1 VETRV
6 IKRGKVKM
14 AVRIVTDSA
23 SDISQE
29 KAKEWNITVL
39 PLRVRFGEEEFLDGV
54 TLSGTDFYKK
64 LVETDEIPK
73 TSQITPFEYS
83 EEFRKADECGD
94 ELIYFCLSSGVSGSY
109 ESACMAAAEF
119 SENIHVVDTKQFCIS
134 EYVIV
139 QRAVQLRDQG
149 LNAGQIIEVI
159 TPEIEKVHV
168 IAVFDT
174 LEYLKLGGRISSVA
188 AFAGGV
194 LMIKPVI
201 TIEDGK
207 VRVIGKAR
215 GSRNGHNMLMEF
227 IKKTGGIDYDKPT
240 CLAYSGF
247 SDEMLKKYVED
258 SQSLYEGHE
267 DSIQYA
273 IAGATIGTYAGPG
286 AIAFA
291 YFEK

>member
-1 VETRV
+1 
-6 IKRGKVKM
+6 M